1 MSNTMFSSSIHGKRN
16 LHVPNNRAQ
25 SAMSEC
31 RGNVFALLDHGK
43 QRKLAAQVTSIYQ
56 TQSDYFTNFTEM
68 RMI

>member
-1 MSNTMFSSSIHGKRN
+1 
-16 LHVPNNRAQ
+16 
-25 SAMSEC
+25 MSEC